1 MGTTRE
7 EISGLVVELARS
19 LWAELGVGGANRTHA
34 RQAIDVEPLIVYTSH
49 LGDLDSR
56 LRAATIDWCIANA
69 DLISG
74 LRLRNLIREASPS
87 TRVSFGDYA
96 ATVKAHTRVP
106 WPGEGTPEPVLLATV
121 KDPPDLRRP
130 ALFQLRLRALVG
142 VSARAEILRLL
153 LADPGQAKPASALA
167 ELAAYGKGSVAQA
180 LDMLTLARFVQMQPD
195 GNRLLYRLVRPAE
208 LASALQRLPAAF
220 PDWWP
225 IFRIAEAL
233 GRYARS
239 APAGSR
245 SSVPH
250 AQRLMSRIEPDLR
263 RIGIVADA
271 PAPTTPES
279 IPKFDHWAFA
289 FLAAHTGGADA
300 MASTGAAT

>member
-1 MGTTRE
+1 MRE

-19 LWAELGVGGANRTHA
+19 LWAEMGVGGANRKHIW
-34 RQAIDVEPLIVYTSH
+34 QAIDVEPLIVYTSS

-87 TRVSFGDYA
+87 TRASFGDYA
-96 ATVKAHTRVP
+96 ATVKAHARVP
-106 WPGEGTPEPVLLATV
+106 WPGEGTPEPVLPATL
-121 KDPPDLRRP
+121 KEPPDLRRP
-130 ALFQLRLRALVG
+130 ALLQLRLRALVG

-153 LADPGQAKPASALA
+153 LADPGQAKAASALS

-180 LDMLTLARFVQMQPD
+180 LDLLTLAGFVHMQPD
-195 GNRLLYRLVRPAE
+195 GNRLLYRLIRPAE
-208 LASALQRLPAAF
+208 VAGALQRLPAAF

-233 GRYARS
+233 HAYARS
-239 APAGSR
+239 APSGSR

-250 AQRLMSRIEPDLR
+250 ALHLMSRIESDLR
-263 RIGIVADA
+263 RLGIIDDA
-271 PAPTTPES
+271 PQPTTPES
-279 IPKFDHWAFA
+279 IPEFERWALA
-289 FLAAHTGGADA
+289 FLAEHSGRADA
-300 MASTGAAT
+300 LPSTGAAT